1 MKYRGK
7 IRMLALLVGLTM
19 ASWAI
24 VAWNEWLPPL
34 SAEQKAALAA
44 MRQPN
49 QDAVGQRNAWELF
62 WLLPYEV
69 PEAERA
75 EVLRQDFAALDAL
88 AVNNQQGTE
97 SVAEG
102 RYPRRWPKD
111 APRHRFCSSD
121 ESCLAMVRSEPAEA
135 AAELAS
141 AQSELQALRTL
152 GNYDHVALPHRMSL
166 AAPIPPFGRA
176 ISLSL
181 LDAALKFDQGEREAA
196 LTQLCADAQSWRQL
210 KGRADTLIF
219 EMLNI
224 RFQQRL
230 LQLYADMRAE
240 LPADFEP
247 AEVCRVAFSAPRAD
261 ERMSCDVYRSEF
273 RFNERLL
280 EPASIQAMQKGD
292 EDSHWLGATGAEL
305 LINREASLG
314 LGAQNYWHHCQL
326 IGSASEDEV
335 LAIRPQDN
343 GCGWLGRLFNPMGC
357 ALVSIALPAYGDYA
371 KRDQD
376 WADGLRAYALAE
388 WLSLQADPT
397 ASFAA
402 RPQALRDDAVPA
414 DLRGNA
420 VELRRRLPWKSGQAS
435 WQLPLPGSRVER
447 AQ

>member
-1 MKYRGK
+1 MNYRGK

-24 VAWNEWLPPL
+24 VTWNEWLPPL

-44 MRQPN
+44 LRQPN

-88 AVNNQQGTE
+88 AVNNQQGME

-121 ESCLAMVRSEPAEA
+121 ESCLAEVRREPTEA
-135 AAELAS
+135 TAELAS
-141 AQSELQALRTL
+141 AQSELQILRTL

-335 LAIRPQDN
+335 PAIRPQDN

-376 WADGLRAYALAE
+376 WADGLQAYALAE
-388 WLSLQADPT
+388 WLSQQDDPT
-397 ASFAA
+397 SAMTS
-402 RPQALRDDAVPA
+402 RPES
-414 DLRGNA
+414 LRGLQQEVSADERN
-420 VELRRRLPWKSGQAS
+420 VTLKRLLPFRAQESH
-435 WQLPLPGSRVER
+435 WQLPLPGSRSASAR
-447 AQ
+447 